1 MLRVLRRNVVDRP
14 RGVAAVAQWC
24 FEGRCTVLDWV
35 STETPG
41 SRPRRIVHTVLTQAH
56 TAPPVRE
63 SETHSSTRVSDR
75 AIDEDNGSVLGWDEA
90 RVGRRMQYVASVVNR
105 MHCSTIHEHPA
116 VETAPSL
123 ASTHRPNQTHRRS
136 RDERGLG
143 NEWEVKCVVKV
154 KCVVVAQMMRRKE
167 DEDTD
172 ERIEKVA
179 VRRNDTVHR
188 ERCTSSDM
196 VKIGQ
201 TQLV

>member
-41 SRPRRIVHTVLTQAH
+41 SRPQRIVHTVLTQAQ
-56 TAPPVRE
+56 TAPPARGP
-63 SETHSSTRVSDR
+63 ETHSSTRVSDR
-75 AIDEDNGSVLGWDEA
+75 AIDEDNGSVLGWGEA

-105 MHCSTIHEHPA
+105 MHCSTIHEHLA

-143 NEWEVKCVVKV
+143 NEWEVKCVV
-154 KCVVVAQMMRRKE
+154 VAQMVRRKE

-172 ERIEKVA
+172 DRIEKIA